1 MFRKS
6 DTHIHFVGIGGIGM
20 SGIAE
25 VLLSLGYRVTGTDL
39 AQSEVTRRLTELGA
53 VVHAGHEAAYL
64 ADADVVVVSSAVRAD
79 NPEVQAARARH
90 IPVIPRAE
98 MLAELMRLKQGLVI
112 AGSHGKTTTTSLIAS
127 VLQRAGLDPTVIIG
141 GKLNSLGSSARLGS
155 SDLLVAEADES
166 DGSFL
171 VLTPTIA
178 VVTNID
184 EEHMDHYGTMARL
197 EDAFVGFANR
207 VPFYGMAVVCSD
219 DPRVAAML
227 PRLSKRT
234 VTYGFKAPADY
245 SAHDLRHDGP
255 RTRFHVRARGEDL
268 GEFALHM
275 PGVHNVLNALA
286 VIAVCDAQEVPRAV
300 TSAALA
306 EFTGVQR
313 RFSVR
318 GTAGEV
324 MVVDDYG
331 HHPTEIRATLAG
343 ARASYPDRRVVA
355 VFQPHR
361 HSRVRD
367 HLEGFAACLDLASE
381 VVLTDIYAA
390 GEAPIPGVSIERLLA
405 LVAARVPGRSVRL
418 ERSVAGLAERLA
430 EQTCPGDLVLTLGAG
445 SITRV
450 SHELAAIL
458 AAREPLAASVA

>member
-1 MFRKS
+1 M
-6 DTHIHFVGIGGIGM
+6 
-20 SGIAE
+20 
-25 VLLSLGYRVTGTDL
+25 LG
-39 AQSEVTRRLTELGA
+39 
-53 VVHAGHEAAYL
+53 
-64 ADADVVVVSSAVRAD
+64 
-79 NPEVQAARARH
+79 
-90 IPVIPRAE
+90 
-98 MLAELMRLKQGLVI
+98 ELMRLKQGVVI

-127 VLQRAGLDPTVIIG
+127 VLQRAGLDPTVVIG

-171 VLTPTIA
+171 ILTPTIA
-178 VVTNID
+178 VITNID
-184 EEHMDHYGTMARL
+184 DEHMDHYGTMARL

-227 PRLSKRT
+227 PRLTKRT

-245 SAHDLRHDGP
+245 TAHDLRHDGP
-255 RTRFHVRARGEDL
+255 LTRFHVRARGEDL

-300 TSAALA
+300 TSAALE

-318 GTAGEV
+318 GTAGGV

-343 ARASYPDRRVVA
+343 ARTSYPERRLVA

-367 HLEGFAACLDLASE
+367 HLEGFAGCLDLADE

-390 GEAPIPGVSIERLLA
+390 GEAPIPGVSIERLLE
-405 LVAARVPGRSVRL
+405 LTRARVPGRSVRL
-418 ERSVAGLAERLA
+418 ERAVAGLAERLA
-430 EQTCPGDLVLTLGAG
+430 EGTCPGDLVITLGAG
-445 SITRV
+445 SITGV

-458 AAREPLAASVA
+458 GARALAPASRG

>member
-1 MFRKS
+1 MFRKI

-25 VLLSLGYRVTGTDL
+25 VLLTVGYRVTGTDL
-39 AQSEVTRRLTELGA
+39 AESEVTRRLTELGA
-53 VVHAGHEAAYL
+53 VVHRGHEAEFL

-98 MLAELMRLKQGLVI
+98 MLAELMRLKQGVVI

-127 VLQRAGLDPTVIIG
+127 VLQRAGLDPTVVIG

-171 VLTPTIA
+171 ILTPTIA

-184 EEHMDHYGTMARL
+184 DEHMDHYGTMARL

-227 PRLSKRT
+227 PRLTKRT
-234 VTYGFKAPADY
+234 VTYGFKEPADY
-245 SAHDLRHDGP
+245 TAHDLRHDGP
-255 RTRFHVRARGEDL
+255 LTRFVVRARGEDL

-300 TSAALA
+300 TSAALE

-318 GTAGEV
+318 GTAGGV

-343 ARASYPDRRVVA
+343 ARTSYPDRRLVA

-361 HSRVRD
+361 HSRVRA
-367 HLEGFAACLDLASE
+367 HLEGFADCLDLADE

-390 GEAPIPGVSIERLLA
+390 GEAPIPGVSIERLLE
-405 LVAARVPGRSVRL
+405 LTAARVPGRSVRL
-418 ERSVAGLAERLA
+418 DRSVAGLAERLS
-430 EQTCPGDLVLTLGAG
+430 EGTCPGDLVITLGAG

-458 AAREPLAASVA
+458 GARAMATASRA

>member
-1 MFRKS
+1 M
-6 DTHIHFVGIGGIGM
+6 
-20 SGIAE
+20 
-25 VLLSLGYRVTGTDL
+25 LG
-39 AQSEVTRRLTELGA
+39 
-53 VVHAGHEAAYL
+53 
-64 ADADVVVVSSAVRAD
+64 
-79 NPEVQAARARH
+79 
-90 IPVIPRAE
+90 
-98 MLAELMRLKQGLVI
+98 ELMRLKQGVVI

-127 VLQRAGLDPTVIIG
+127 VLQRAGLDPTVVIG

-171 VLTPTIA
+171 ILTPTIA
-178 VVTNID
+178 VITNID
-184 EEHMDHYGTMARL
+184 DEHMDHYGTMARL

-227 PRLSKRT
+227 PRLTKRT

-245 SAHDLRHDGP
+245 TAHDLRHDGP
-255 RTRFHVRARGEDL
+255 LTRFHVRARGEDL

-300 TSAALA
+300 TSAALE

-318 GTAGEV
+318 GTAGGV

-343 ARASYPDRRVVA
+343 PGPATRSAAWSRCSSRTGTRGCATTSRASR
-355 VFQPHR
+355 
-361 HSRVRD
+361 
-367 HLEGFAACLDLASE
+367 
-381 VVLTDIYAA
+381 
-390 GEAPIPGVSIERLLA
+390 
-405 LVAARVPGRSVRL
+405 
-418 ERSVAGLAERLA
+418 
-430 EQTCPGDLVLTLGAG
+430 
-445 SITRV
+445 
-450 SHELAAIL
+450 
-458 AAREPLAASVA
+458 AASTSPTRWC